1 MPRRGWW
8 RIVESGTIPN
18 PDPVVTEPG
27 LCWYGLQ
34 RLPALLDAF
43 AREIDGVRAA
53 EDIEY
58 IHRMRVATR
67 RLRAA
72 LPLFRSCFT
81 AKQYSRWMREIANI
95 TRALGEARDA
105 DVQIAFLVKYQKR
118 SRSAQKKKERAPG
131 DGIPE
136 NPYDPALNY
145 LLDDL
150 RKRRTQLQVQ
160 VLNTLNG
167 LEKSGVIGE
176 MQALFAARNSA
187 VRKTPWRAMSYG
199 IPTVAAL
206 RIETRLITM
215 LSFEPW
221 VPYPEAVAEHHAT
234 RIAAKK
240 LRYTMEIYGPVY
252 RLNLQKP
259 LLRVKKIQE
268 ILGDLHD
275 CDVWIDHVT
284 RIMLR
289 ERSHLRTRNE
299 EKRPDTSTL
308 ASLRLFLRE
317 RERARI
323 VLHRQFVRYWDAQ
336 KRAHLWDELRQSIV
350 SGRKKRF
357 QPALE
362 ITTDEVQAA
371 VGVVAARFPE
381 GLVHHRHVTH
391 LSLMLFDSLQPIH
404 GMTKHDRFLLECAG
418 MLHDIGWMVRQKRHN
433 RLSAARIFADETI
446 PLEIADRVTVGLIA
460 LAHRGRAMP
469 DSHALFPLLPEDRQ
483 KTCLQLA
490 ALLRVADGLDFLHLG
505 SVQEIHCIIGAGE
518 ISCDIISPVDTAKE
532 KERARSKAA
541 LFARAF
547 GRGLVIR

>member
-1 MPRRGWW
+1 
-8 RIVESGTIPN
+8 VESGTIPG
-18 PDPVVTEPG
+18 PDPVAPEPG
-27 LCWYGLQ
+27 LCWYGLH

-72 LPLFRSCFT
+72 LPLFRTCFT
-81 AKQYSRWMREIANI
+81 SKQYSRWMQEIANI

-118 SRSAQKKKERAPG
+118 TRSAQKKKNEVPG
-131 DGIPE
+131 AGIQD

-150 RKRRTQLQVQ
+150 RKRRTQLQTRVISA
-160 VLNTLNG
+160 LNA

-176 MQALFAARNSA
+176 MQARFAARHSA
-187 VRKTPWRAMSYG
+187 VRRTPWKAMSYG

-206 RIETRLITM
+206 RIETRLVTM

-221 VPYPEAVAEHHAT
+221 VPFPEAVAEHHAT

-289 ERSHLRTRNE
+289 ERAHLRTRNE
-299 EKRPDTSTL
+299 EKRPDTVTL
-308 ASLRLFLRE
+308 ASLRFFLKE

-323 VLHRQFVRYWDAQ
+323 ILHRQFVRYWDAQ
-336 KRAHLWDELRQSIV
+336 KRAHLWEELRQTLV

-357 QPALE
+357 QPARE
-362 ITTDEVQAA
+362 VRTDEVRAA
-371 VGVVAARFPE
+371 VGAVAARFPE
-381 GLVHHRHVTH
+381 GLAHHRHVTH
-391 LSLMLFDSLQPIH
+391 LSLMLFDSLQPVH
-404 GMTKHDRFLLECAG
+404 GMTTHDRFLLESAG
-418 MLHDIGWMVRQKRHN
+418 MLHDIGWTVRQKRHN

-446 PLEIADRVTVGLIA
+446 PLDIIDRATVGLIA
-460 LAHRGRAMP
+460 LSHRGQMMP

-483 KTCLQLA
+483 KVCLQLA
-490 ALLRVADGLDFLHLG
+490 ALLRVADGLDYLHLG
-505 SVQEIHCIIGAGE
+505 SVQEIHCIIGTGE
-518 ISCDIISPVDTAKE
+518 ISCDVVSLVDVEKE
-532 KERARSKAA
+532 KDRARSKAA
-541 LFARAF
+541 WFVRAF

>member
-1 MPRRGWW
+1 M
-8 RIVESGTIPN
+8 ESGTTPG
-18 PDPVVTEPG
+18 PDPVTPEPG

-34 RLPALLDAF
+34 RLPNLLDAF
-43 AREIDGVRAA
+43 TKEIEGVRAA

-72 LPLFRSCFT
+72 LPLFRTCFT
-81 AKQYSRWMREIANI
+81 ARQYSRWMREIANI

-118 SRSAQKKKERAPG
+118 SRSAQKKKVQPSGA
-131 DGIPE
+131 GIRDT
-136 NPYDPALNY
+136 PYDPALNY

-150 RKRRTQLQVQ
+150 RKRRTQLQVR
-160 VLNTLNG
+160 VLNALNA
-167 LEKSGVIGE
+167 LEKSGAVGE

-187 VRKTPWRAMSYG
+187 VHRTPWKAMSYG
-199 IPTVAAL
+199 IPAVAAL

-289 ERSHLRTRNE
+289 ERAHLRTGNE
-299 EKRPDTSTL
+299 EKRPDTATL

-336 KRAHLWDELRQSIV
+336 KRAHLWDELRQTLI

-357 QPALE
+357 QPARE
-362 ITTDEVQAA
+362 VTTGEVQAA
-371 VGVVAARFPE
+371 VGTVASRFPE
-381 GLVHHRHVTH
+381 GLAHHRHVTH
-391 LSLMLFDSLQPIH
+391 LSLMLFDSLQPVH
-404 GMTKHDRFLLECAG
+404 GMTTHDRLLLECAG

-433 RLSAARIFADETI
+433 LLSADRIFADETI
-446 PLEIADRVTVGLIA
+446 PLDITDRVMVGLIA
-460 LAHRGRAMP
+460 LAHRGQAMP
-469 DSHALFPLLPEDRQ
+469 DSHVLFPLLPEDRQ
-483 KTCLQLA
+483 NTCLQLA
-490 ALLRVADGLDFLHLG
+490 GILRVADGLDFPHLG
-505 SVQEIHCIIGAGE
+505 SVQEIHSIIGTGE
-518 ISCDIISPVDTAKE
+518 ISCDIVSPVDVDKE

>member
-1 MPRRGWW
+1 
-8 RIVESGTIPN
+8 VVSGTTPGHDLPE
-18 PDPVVTEPG
+18 PDQG
-27 LCWYGLQ
+27 LCWFGLQ
-34 RLPALLDAF
+34 RLPPLLEAF
-43 AREIDGVRAA
+43 AREIEGVRAA

-81 AKQYSRWMREIANI
+81 AKQYSRWMEEIANI

-131 DGIPE
+131 AGIPE
-136 NPYDPALNY
+136 NPYDPALLY

-150 RKRRTQLQVQ
+150 RKRRTQLQVR
-160 VLNTLNG
+160 VLSALNA
-167 LEKSGVIGE
+167 LEKSGTIGE
-176 MQALFAARNSA
+176 MQALFAAGSSA
-187 VRKTPWRAMSYG
+187 VRRTPWKAMSYG

-206 RIETRLITM
+206 RIETRLVTM

-284 RIMLR
+284 RILLR
-289 ERSHLRTRNE
+289 ERAHLRTRNE
-299 EKRPDTSTL
+299 GKRPDTATL

-323 VLHRQFVRYWDAQ
+323 LLHRQFVRYWDAQ
-336 KRAHLWDELRQSIV
+336 KRAHLWDELRQSLV

-357 QPALE
+357 RPARE
-362 ITTDEVQAA
+362 AGADELRDA
-371 VGVVAARFPE
+371 VGTVASRFPE
-381 GLVHHRHVTH
+381 GLDHHRHVTH
-391 LSLMLFDSLQPIH
+391 LSLMLFDSLQPLH
-404 GMTKHDRFLLECAG
+404 GMTKHDRVLLESAG
-418 MLHDIGWMVRQKRHN
+418 MLHDIGWMVRKKRHN
-433 RLSAARIFADETI
+433 QIGANRIFAEETI
-446 PLEIADRVTVGLIA
+446 PLDIIDRVTVGLIA
-460 LAHRGRAMP
+460 RSHRGQMMP

-483 KTCLQLA
+483 NVCLQLA
-490 ALLRVADGLDFLHLG
+490 ALLRVADGLDYLHLG
-505 SVQEIHCIIGAGE
+505 SVQEIHCIIGTGE
-518 ISCDIISPVDTAKE
+518 ISCDVVSPVDVEKE

-541 LFARAF
+541 LFVRAF